1 MSQKLCDNCF
11 SDRNE
16 SESKS
21 QMSCQSI
28 DSLIN
33 SYRMKPKVVL
43 KRLTIN
49 EIEKYDKYFF
59 NKYLSQ
65 KVDNNKSETHLK
77 MWSKNVSKVNHLLSN
92 SLFKNLN
99 KCSFNSKSESIS
111 LLVKEEYNEKELNSM
126 NELSEY
132 CLHLDLVS
140 TQLLSNKSMDSLK
153 TSYPLRRIAR
163 IEPLIRDQ
171 FGDILLDGNV
181 VINQTIERNDNSV
194 ENNETSNQ
202 YLLRNKF
209 RQQLKTG
216 LNVNKT
222 KKQME
227 KVLKREHNS
236 KMKSLKGVSRL
247 PFSTSLGLRVCRTL
261 PQNCLSS
268 THIPNTIQ
276 KSESFCRTDKSYK
289 SWSTSK
295 YNNWNCSS
303 IERKTFRTNLTKSSS
318 DSFYYS
324 FNRRQRLEKM
334 KRIETGLNWK
344 SRLRSLHCKQVFVKL
359 FDYQNCSI
367 CGNHLN
373 VGHNCDESANNSLV
387 SELSNKQLDQSFDLS
402 ESGFD
407 SMSQNNSSDDFL
419 QIESSVYGVKSDQ
432 HLESDLVQKIDK
444 SFVVKGITIDESD
457 IDFISNKCS
466 FGKKDRIL
474 TINLD
479 QCLNEKICEIDL
491 DLKNVD

>member
-28 DSLIN
+28 DSFIN
-33 SYRMKPKVVL
+33 SHRMKPKVVL
-43 KRLTIN
+43 KRLTIS

-59 NKYLSQ
+59 NKYFSQ
-65 KVDNNKSETHLK
+65 KADNNKSETHLK
-77 MWSKNVSKVNHLLSN
+77 MWSNNGSKVNHLSN
-92 SLFKNLN
+92 PLFKNLN

-111 LLVKEEYNEKELNSM
+111 LLVEEEYNEKEFNSM

-140 TQLLSNKSMDSLK
+140 NQLLSNKSMDSLK

-163 IEPLIRDQ
+163 IEPLVRDQ
-171 FGDILLDGNV
+171 FGDIILDGNV
-181 VINQTIERNDNSV
+181 VINQTIEQNDNWV

-209 RQQLKTG
+209 SQQLKTR
-216 LNVNKT
+216 LSVNKT
-222 KKQME
+222 EKQME
-227 KVLKREHNS
+227 KVLKREHNL

-276 KSESFCRTDKSYK
+276 KSEPFCRTNQSYK
-289 SWSTSK
+289 SWSISK

-303 IERKTFRTNLTKSSS
+303 IERKTFRTNFTKGSD

-334 KRIETGLNWK
+334 KRIETGLNWR
-344 SRLRSLHCKQVFVKL
+344 SRLRSLHCKQLFVKL
-359 FDYQNCSI
+359 FNCQNCCI

-407 SMSQNNSSDDFL
+407 SMSQNNS
-419 QIESSVYGVKSDQ
+419 IESSVYGLKSDQ

-444 SFVVKGITIDESD
+444 SFVVKGITIDERD

-466 FGKKDRIL
+466 FGKNDRIL

-479 QCLNEKICEIDL
+479 QCLNDRICETDL